1 MSRYVTRRLPLDD
14 DEDATRIVR
23 KVNIAKALLRN
34 KRQDNFDIHWFEI
47 RQRIGVLLGSEMPF
61 LKGNCHEILVTSR
74 SSILK
79 LSNPSGRTTELK
91 E

>member
-79 LSNPSGRTTELK
+79 LSNLSGRTTELK

>member
-61 LKGNCHEILVTSR
+61 LKG
-74 SSILK
+74 K
-79 LSNPSGRTTELK
+79 LPRNTRNVKELHP
-91 E
+91 